1 MNNQFGS
8 HDPIQISEV
17 KNRKVRSGCIVQ
29 CGMNEYY
36 IALFIFRDRK
46 RYVLYNTADFKPRT
60 FMSIDTA
67 ARYLRQN
74 YVRKIEVVML

>member
-1 MNNQFGS
+1 MSSQFGS
-8 HDPIQISEV
+8 HDPIQVSEF
-17 KNRKVRSGCIVQ
+17 KDHKIRTAFIIQ

-46 RYVLYNTADFKPRT
+46 RYVVYNTADFKPRT

-67 ARYLRQN
+67 ARFLRQN
-74 YVRKIEVVML
+74 YVRKIEVIME